1 MHKEDVKMS
10 STKSDGIKN
19 SVRPG
24 LCPLYCYRKTQTLL
38 TTSSS
43 AFSPLLVL
51 FPLDSFVPI
60 ACHSDLLPHTGK
72 LSQTIY
78 GCGASIV
85 FCGYIIY
92 DTERLI
98 KRFSYEEQI
107 WASVSLYADIINLFV
122 SLLTAFRAAN

>member
-1 MHKEDVKMS
+1 M
-10 STKSDGIKN
+10 N
-19 SVRPG
+19 S
-24 LCPLYCYRKTQTLL
+24 
-38 TTSSS
+38 
-43 AFSPLLVL
+43 
-51 FPLDSFVPI
+51 I